1 MHLSSAERPAMIQ
14 LRDVHVTLTS
24 TAGPV
29 KILRGVNLD
38 VAAGSSVSVV
48 GPSGSGKSTL
58 LAVIGGIER
67 PTSGSVRVDGQD
79 LGALDEDQL
88 AAFRG
93 QQIGILF
100 QAFHLIP
107 TMTALENVAVPL
119 ELAGESAAFEQAE
132 ARLAEVGLAQRAG
145 HYPGQLSGG
154 EQQRVALARALS
166 NHPQLL
172 LADEP
177 TGNLDQETGRE
188 IVELLFGVQR
198 ERGMT
203 LLLITHEPHLA
214 NRCTHQLRMA
224 DGRLHQPM
232 VAPQRPRAVSGA
244 DVA

>member
-1 MHLSSAERPAMIQ
+1 MHLSSTDSPAMIQ

-24 TAGPV
+24 SAGPV
-29 KILRGVNLD
+29 KILRGIDLD
-38 VAAGSSVSVV
+38 VEAGTSVSVV

-67 PTSGSVRVDGQD
+67 PTSGAVRVDGQD
-79 LGALDEDQL
+79 LGGLDEDAL

-93 QQIGILF
+93 QKIGILF

-119 ELAGESAAFEQAE
+119 ELAGVRNAFEAAE
-132 ARLAEVGLAQRAG
+132 ERLAEVHLEHRAG

-154 EQQRVALARALS
+154 EQQRVGLARALS
-166 NHPQLL
+166 NHPKLL

-188 IVELLFGVQR
+188 IVELLFRLQE
-198 ERGMT
+198 ERAMT
-203 LLLITHEPHLA
+203 LLLITHEPPLA
-214 NRCTHQLRMA
+214 ARCARQLRMA
-224 DGRLHQPM
+224 DGRLHEPI
-232 VAPQRPRAVSGA
+232 VAGRPRRVSGA

>member
-1 MHLSSAERPAMIQ
+1 MIQ
-14 LRDVHVTLTS
+14 LRDVHVTLSS

-29 KILRGVNLD
+29 KILRGVDLD
-38 VAAGSSVSVV
+38 VEAGASVSVV

-79 LGALDEDQL
+79 LGSLDEDEL

-93 QQIGILF
+93 RQIGILF

-119 ELAGESAAFEQAE
+119 ELAGSRDAFGQAA
-132 ARLAEVGLAQRAG
+132 ARLAEVGLMHRAG

-166 NHPQLL
+166 NHPRLL

-177 TGNLDQETGRE
+177 TGNLDQDTGRE
-188 IVELLFGVQR
+188 IVELLFRAQE

-214 NRCTHQLRMA
+214 SRCTHQLRMA
-224 DGRLHQPM
+224 DGRLYHP
-232 VAPQRPRAVSGA
+232 VAASHRPRAASCA

>member
-1 MHLSSAERPAMIQ
+1 MIQ

-24 TAGPV
+24 AAGPV
-29 KILRGVNLD
+29 KILRGVDLD

-67 PTSGSVRVDGQD
+67 PTAGAVTIAGQD
-79 LGALDEDQL
+79 LADLDEDAL

-119 ELAGESAAFEQAE
+119 ELAGSDDAFAEAE
-132 ARLAEVGLAQRAG
+132 ARLAEVHLEHRAG

-166 NHPQLL
+166 NHPKLL

-177 TGNLDQETGRE
+177 TGNLDQETGGE
-188 IVELLFGVQR
+188 IVDLLFRLQE
-198 ERGMT
+198 ERQMT
-203 LLLITHEPHLA
+203 LLLITHEPALA
-214 NRCTHQLRMA
+214 ARCARQLRMA
-224 DGRLHQPM
+224 DGQLHEPTI
-232 VAPQRPRAVSGA
+232 AGPRRRAASGA
-244 DVA
+244 AGG

>member
-1 MHLSSAERPAMIQ
+1 MHLSSIEPPPMIQ
-14 LRDVHVTLTS
+14 LRGVHVTLS
-24 TAGPV
+24 SAAGPV
-29 KILRGVNLD
+29 KILRGIDLE

-67 PTSGSVRVDGQD
+67 PTSGSVIVDGQD
-79 LGALDEDQL
+79 FGRLDEDAL

-93 QQIGILF
+93 REIGILF

-119 ELAGESAAFEQAE
+119 ELAGARDAFDQAE
-132 ARLAEVGLAQRAG
+132 ARLAEVGLRQRAG

-166 NHPQLL
+166 NHPKLL

-188 IVELLFGVQR
+188 IVDLVFRLQQ
-198 ERGMT
+198 ERTMT

-214 NRCTHQLRMA
+214 ARCTRQLRMA
-224 DGRLHQPM
+224 DGRLDQPA
-232 VAPQRPRAVSGA
+232 VAGPRPRVASGGDGA
-244 DVA
+244 